1 MFPFIVA
8 MSIKEEER
16 KIVACQRKGSQIY
29 LISIRCS

>member
-16 KIVACQRKGSQIY
+16 KIVGVPEKRESD
-29 LISIRCS
+29 ISDKYSL